1 MKTMGEWINAADKLP
16 ENGVDA
22 SARAA
27 GLLSAL
33 ICTVMQ
39 LCRGEAGGVAKAA
52 EDARFELV
60 DSYEDISSRLK
71 VYVDRDTGV
80 QYLVYIRVGGHGAG
94 VIAMVDADGKPL
106 VKGEDS
112 EAG

>member
-1 MKTMGEWINAADKLP
+1 MSRKYSIWS
-16 ENGVDA
+16 VV
-22 SARAA
+22 AA

-33 ICTVMQ
+33 ICTAVQ
-39 LCRGEAGGVAKAA
+39 ACGGETGGVAKAVKN
-52 EDARFELV
+52 ARFELI

-71 VYVDRDTGV
+71 VYVDGDTGV
-80 QYLVYIRVGGHGAG
+80 QYLVVNRVGGHGAG

>member
-1 MKTMGEWINAADKLP
+1 MSRKYSIWS
-16 ENGVDA
+16 VV
-22 SARAA
+22 AA

-39 LCRGEAGGVAKAA
+39 SCRGESGSVTKAS
-52 EDARFELV
+52 ENARFELV

-71 VYVDRDTGV
+71 VYVDSDTGV
-80 QYLVYIRVGGHGAG
+80 QYLVYDRVGSGHGAG
-94 VIAMVDADGKPL
+94 VIIMVDADGKPL
-106 VKGEDS
+106 VKGEAN